1 MTKNNFLTRL
11 MIFALVFFASSCKK
25 SFLDETLTT
34 ARNTNFYAT
43 DAGILQLAAGTYY
56 QVFAVP
62 ENGEW
67 YYAATN
73 YGTDEFHVGGDPS
86 NAPWNNYDATF
97 NSVNQG
103 SNTNIALANFQWDA
117 LYIGIGDAN
126 LLIQNCTKSTST
138 NTAVKNTS
146 LGEGY
151 FMRAYN
157 YLRLVSQYGAVPL
170 QITPINAVVSEFT
183 RAAPKDVYAQIIS
196 DLKAAIPLLPT
207 GGAPYHITQDAASH
221 YLAKAYLFRASEINS
236 SWNTSFVAADLAAIG
251 PLCDAIIA
259 RHSLAP
265 NFGSLWNFT
274 GINAANESLP
284 EVILSAQFTNDLNSN
299 LQNGNTQHLYFGSRY
314 DHWKLFS
321 D

>member
-1 MTKNNFLTRL
+1 MKKNNSFNIL
-11 MIFALVFFASSCKK
+11 MIATTVFFSASCNKH
-25 SFLDETLTT
+25 FLDETNTT
-34 ARNTNFYAT
+34 ARTTAFFST
-43 DAGILQLAAGTYY
+43 DAGIQQLATGAYY

-62 ENGEW
+62 PNGEW

-126 LLIQNCTKSTST
+126 LLIDNCIKSTSASP
-138 NTAVKNTS
+138 AVKNTS

-170 QITPINAVVSEFT
+170 QITPIKTVITEFT
-183 RAAPKDVYAQIIS
+183 RAAPKDVYAQIIA

-207 GGAPYHITQDAASH
+207 SGGPSHITQDAASH
-221 YLAKAYLFRASEINS
+221 YLAKAYLSRASEINS
-236 SWNTSFVAADLAAIG
+236 SWNADTKAADLAAIG
-251 PLCDAIIA
+251 PLCDGVIT
-259 RHSLAP
+259 RHPLAA
-265 NFGSLWNFT
+265 NFAGIFNFT
-274 GINAANESLP
+274 GINSANESLP

-299 LQNGNTQHLYFGSRY
+299 SGNGNTQHLYFVSRY
-314 DHWKLFS
+314 
-321 D
+321 